1 MMDDKTRQMAEMYFE
16 QNMSQAQIGAHFGIT
31 PQNVSKRLN
40 KREVLDEYDERR
52 SAHAL
57 RAKIK
62 IALAVEQAVDVQRAY
77 LDMELPINL
86 EYLRQNA
93 ARDILDRAG
102 VREKEAQD
110 NEIRITWV
118 NPEGGIQP
126 GIPIGIPDH
135 DNDDVDRP
143 IEEQKEQE

>member
-1 MMDDKTRQMAEMYFE
+1 MMDEKTRQMAEMYFE

-110 NEIRITWV
+110 NEIKITWV

-126 GIPIGIPDH
+126 GIPNH
-135 DNDDVDRP
+135 DDDD
-143 IEEQKEQE
+143 ID

>member
-16 QNMSQAQIGAHFGIT
+16 QNMSQAEIGAHFGIT
-31 PQNVSKRLN
+31 PQSVSKHLN
-40 KREVLDEYDERR
+40 KRDVLDEYDERR
-52 SAHAL
+52 NAHAL

-62 IALAVEQAVDVQRAY
+62 IAMAVEQAVDVQRAY

-102 VREKEAQD
+102 VKEKDAED
-110 NEIRITWV
+110 KEFRITWV
-118 NPEGGIQP
+118 NPEAGIKL
-126 GIPIGIPDH
+126 GIP
-135 DNDDVDRP
+135 NP
-143 IEEQKEQE
+143 IEDKDEIERMEAHEEQE